1 VIRAALK
8 SLLGRK
14 LRLLMSTFA
23 IVLGVAFV
31 SGTLI
36 FTDTLDR
43 SFTALFASTV
53 GDVVVRPGDG
63 DVEAIA
69 TSSLTVPADV
79 VDRLADVPGAARAD
93 GNVTAFGVYVVTDEG
108 KVIGSFGPP
117 ALGSNWT
124 TAPAGHGLEGLSIV
138 EGTEPHGHDEV
149 VLDARTAEKAGYDVG
164 DRIPILTAGST
175 ARLEPT
181 LVGIADFRKGGSLN
195 GATLAIFDTR
205 TAQDLFLDGEDAFTD
220 IWVTAEDGVS
230 QEELRDRVDEVL
242 PDGYEAVTGD
252 KAADQT
258 ASELRQAIGFM
269 QTFLLIFAG
278 ISLVVGAFLI
288 VNTFSILVAQR
299 SRELALLRALGAS
312 TRQVTGS
319 VLFEASVVGLIGS
332 TVGLGLGVLLALGI
346 RSLFGSFGLDL
357 SGQSLVFAPR
367 TVLVAYAV
375 GVAVTVAAAWLP
387 ARRTSRIAPVQAM
400 RDDIALPESSLHRR
414 FWLGVGLVVVG
425 VIVLG
430 IGLFS
435 PWPYG
440 PQDTGAGVLAIL
452 LGVTAAGPVISRP
465 LLHAVHRL
473 YRRGFGPMGNLAG
486 QNSLRNPRRTAATA
500 SALMIGLT
508 LACTMAIVGASAKAS
523 VDDAVEENFVGD
535 YVVSS
540 AFGGPVSTTIGDRL
554 ERVEGVESVIR
565 QRFQFTGGHG
575 DGLAAADPA
584 TLDRFELDIVSGSA
598 DLADDT
604 ALVNESWAEDEG
616 YEVGDP
622 VDVEGPA
629 GKRELRVAGLYDD
642 TPLVPFPILTTM
654 RTLEDLGYPAQDN
667 TLIIDTDGSPG
678 VEERLEQVVE
688 DEPIVT
694 VKDQNEFAEEQRAPI
709 DQFVLIIYALLGL
722 ALVIAVLGIVNT
734 LALSVIE
741 RTREVGLLRA
751 IGVSRRQL
759 RRMITLESVVIAVLG
774 TVLGML
780 LGTGFGIALM
790 RAVRDEGLEVIAVPY
805 GQMALFLVLSVLVG
819 VLAAVFPARRAARLD
834 VLRAIATE

>member
-1 VIRAALK
+1 MIRAALK

-53 GDVVVRPGDG
+53 GDVVVRPGEG
-63 DVEAIA
+63 DAQAITA
-69 TSSLTVPADV
+69 SSLTIPAGM

-93 GNVTAFGVYVVTDEG
+93 GNVTAFGVYVVSTEG
-108 KVIGSFGPP
+108 KVIGTFGPP
-117 ALGSNWT
+117 ALGANWT

-138 EGTEPHGHDEV
+138 EGTEPHGGDEV
-149 VLDARTAEKAGYDVG
+149 ALDARTAEKAGYDVG
-164 DRIPILTAGST
+164 DRVPILTAGST

-205 TAQDLFLDGEDAFTD
+205 TTQELFLGGDDAFND

-230 QEELRDRVDEVL
+230 QEDLRDRVADVL

-252 KAADQT
+252 KAADES
-258 ASELRQAIGFM
+258 ASELKQAIGFI

-278 ISLVVGAFLI
+278 IALVVGAFLI

-319 VLFEASVVGLIGS
+319 VLLEASVVGLIGS

-346 RSLFGSFGLDL
+346 RALFGSFGLDL

-367 TVLVAYAV
+367 TVVAAYAV
-375 GVAVTVAAAWLP
+375 GLVVTVAAAWLP

-400 RDDIALPESSLHRR
+400 RDDIALPESPCTDGSGSASCSSL
-414 FWLGVGLVVVG
+414 VG
-425 VIVLG
+425 VTALG

-435 PWPYG
+435 SLPYG
-440 PQDTGAGVLAIL
+440 PQQTGAGVLAIL
-452 LGVTAAGPVISRP
+452 LGVTAASPVISRP

-473 YRRGFGPMGNLAG
+473 YRRGFGPVGNLAG

-523 VDDAVEENFVGD
+523 VDHAVEKNFVGD

-540 AFGGPVSTTIGDRL
+540 AIGGPFSTTIADRL
-554 ERVEGVESVIR
+554 EQVEGVESVIR

-584 TLDRFELDIVSGSA
+584 TLDQLGLDVVSGSG
-598 DLADDT
+598 DLVDDT
-604 ALVNESWAEDEG
+604 ALVSESWAEDEG
-616 YEVGDP
+616 YDVGDP
-622 VDVEGPA
+622 VEVEGPA
-629 GKRELRVAGLYDD
+629 GNPELRIVGLYDD
-642 TPLVPFPILTTM
+642 TPLVPFPILTTLK
-654 RTLEDLGYPAQDN
+654 TLEALGYPAQDN

-678 VEERLEQVVE
+678 VEERLEKVVQ

-694 VKDQNEFAEEQRAPI
+694 VKDQQEFAEEQRAPI

-759 RRMITLESVVIAVLG
+759 RRMITLESVVISLLG
-774 TVLGML
+774 TVLGVL
-780 LGTGFGIALM
+780 LGIGFGVALM

-834 VLRAIATE
+834 VLRAIAAE